1 MCFLVKKF
9 FIKIL
14 VEVTEIIPKISVILP
29 VYNGAP
35 WISAAI
41 SCVLEQTFTCFEL
54 IIIDDGSKDE
64 SWAKI
69 SEFHDPRIR
78 AIRQCNKGLA
88 STLNIGIGLAKSKYI
103 ARQDQ
108 DDIMHA
114 DRLQKQFEFMENNP
128 GCVGVGTWANILSN
142 GQPSGRC
149 HRHPVHWDAIRLFLM
164 FDNPFVHS
172 SMLFK
177 RNIVTTI
184 GGYSEDPERQPP
196 EDYELWSRMSREG
209 NLLNIGE
216 TLTAYR
222 EVEGSM
228 SRNGVNPFLSKVVRI
243 SGENLHG
250 VLKGSFSLEQCVAI
264 TSLYHGVSASYVN
277 SSPLEV
283 LRILRALRLK
293 LTDKVKN
300 PSDEFS
306 KIYRHIW
313 IVLISKS
320 IKPYDVLGLMRILRV
335 LKRYF

>member
-1 MCFLVKKF
+1 MRTFN
-9 FIKIL
+9 
-14 VEVTEIIPKISVILP
+14 IIPEISVILP

-41 SCVLEQTFTCFEL
+41 SCVLKQTFTCFEL

-114 DRLQKQFEFMENNP
+114 ERLQKQYEFMENNP
-128 GCVGVGTWANILSN
+128 DCVAVGTWANILSN
-142 GQPSGRC
+142 DQPSGRC
-149 HRHPVHWDAIRLFLM
+149 HRHPVHWDAIKLFLM

-172 SMLFK
+172 SMLFRRDMAK
-177 RNIVTTI
+177 SI

-196 EDYELWSRMSREG
+196 EDYELWSRMAREG
-209 NLLNIGE
+209 KLLNIGE

-228 SRNGVNPFLSKVVRI
+228 SRNGVNPFLKKVVRI
-243 SGENLHG
+243 SAENLHV
-250 VLKGSFSLEQCVAI
+250 VLQCSFSLEQCVAI
-264 TSLYHGVSASYVN
+264 ASLYHGVEASYVN
-277 SSPLEV
+277 PSPLEV
-283 LRILRALRLK
+283 LRILSTLRLK
-293 LTDKVKN
+293 LSNNIKS
-300 PSDEFS
+300 PSDEFN
-306 KIYRHIW
+306 KIFRKIW
-313 IVLISKS
+313 ILLISKS
-320 IKPYDVLGLMRILRV
+320 IKPYDVLGLMRIYRALR
-335 LKRYF
+335 RYF

>member
-1 MCFLVKKF
+1 VFFGKKFF

-14 VEVTEIIPKISVILP
+14 VEVPDIIPKISIILP
-29 VYNGAP
+29 VYNGAT

-69 SEFHDPRIR
+69 SEFQDPRIR
-78 AIRQCNKGLA
+78 AIRQYNKGLA

-114 DRLQKQFEFMENNP
+114 ERLQKQYEFMENHP
-128 GCVGVGTWANILSN
+128 ECVGVGTWANILSN
-142 GQPSGRC
+142 DQISGRC
-149 HRHPVHWDAIRLFLM
+149 HRHPVHWDAIKLFLM

-172 SMLFK
+172 SMLF
-177 RNIVTTI
+177 RRDMATTI

-196 EDYELWSRMSREG
+196 EDYELWSRMAREG
-209 NLLNIGE
+209 ILLNIGE

-228 SRNGVNPFLSKVVRI
+228 SRNGVNPFLKKVVRI
-243 SGENLHG
+243 SGENLHA
-250 VLKGSFSLEQCVAI
+250 VLQGSFSLEQCVAI
-264 TSLYHGVSASYVN
+264 ASLYHGVSASYEN

-283 LRILRALRLK
+283 LRMLRTLRLK
-293 LTDKVKN
+293 LTNNVESS
-300 PSDEFS
+300 SDEFN
-306 KIYRHIW
+306 KIFRKIW
-313 IVLISKS
+313 ILLISKS
-320 IKPYDVLGLMRILRV
+320 IKPYDVLGFMRIYRALR
-335 LKRYF
+335 RYF

>member
-1 MCFLVKKF
+1 MINNLIRTLK
-9 FIKIL
+9 
-14 VEVTEIIPKISVILP
+14 IIPKISIILP

-41 SCVLEQTFTCFEL
+41 SCVLKQTFTCFEL

-108 DDIMHA
+108 DDVMHA
-114 DRLQKQFEFMENNP
+114 ERLQKQYEFMENHP
-128 GCVGVGTWANILSN
+128 ECVGVGTWANILSN
-142 GQPSGRC
+142 DRPSGRC
-149 HRHPVHWDAIRLFLM
+149 HRHPVNWDAIRLFLM

-172 SMLFK
+172 SMLL
-177 RNIVTTI
+177 RRDMVTAI
-184 GGYSEDPERQPP
+184 GGYSENLERQPP

-209 NLLNIGE
+209 KLLNIGE

-228 SRNGVNPFLSKVVRI
+228 SRNGVNPFLRKVVLI
-243 SGENLHG
+243 SGENLHA
-250 VLKGSFSLEQCVAI
+250 VLQGSFSLEQCFAI
-264 TSLYHGVSASYVN
+264 TSLYHGVSAPYVN
-277 SSPLEV
+277 PSLFEV
-283 LRILRALRLK
+283 LRMLSTLRLK
-293 LTDKVKN
+293 LVDNINN
-300 PSDEFS
+300 PSDEFNR
-306 KIYRHIW
+306 IFRNIW
-313 IVLISKS
+313 MLLVSKS
-320 IKPYDVLGLMRILRV
+320 IKRYDVLGLMRLYRALR
-335 LKRYF
+335 RYF